1 MTRAILLVDH
11 GSRLADANA
20 ILAELAARVRAR
32 LPGHVVEIAHM
43 ELAKPTL
50 ADGVDACVA
59 AGATQIAIHPH
70 FLGPGRHT
78 TRDIPRLVREAAAQH
93 PGVTWK
99 ITPPLGAHEKL
110 VDLILERVAEA
121 DS

>member
-1 MTRAILLVDH
+1 MTRASLLVDH

-32 LPGHVVEIAHM
+32 L
-43 ELAKPTL
+43 
-50 ADGVDACVA
+50 A

-78 TRDIPRLVREAAAQH
+78 TRDIPRLVRDAAARH

-121 DS
+121 GW